1 MIFVY
6 ANSPADREERKD
18 PDKASGRTDRDVMSH
33 INIAIDGPSGVGK
46 STMAKSLAKRLGYT
60 YIDTG
65 AMFRTLA
72 VYFLRHGID
81 KNDEAAVVAALPHCT
96 VDIQYKDGQ
105 QHMLLNGEDVTGI
118 IRTEEVSDMASV
130 TSQYAEVRKK
140 LLDMQREMAKK
151 QDVIMDGRD
160 IGTVVLP
167 DAKLKLFVTA
177 RPEVRAERR
186 YKQLLENGKLGSD
199 TLESITAEMEERDYR
214 DSHRENAPLMQAKDA
229 VLLDN
234 SDITEAEA
242 EELVI
247 KLLRERLE
255 K

>member
-1 MIFVY
+1 M
-6 ANSPADREERKD
+6 E
-18 PDKASGRTDRDVMSH
+18 H

-72 VYFLRHGID
+72 VYFIQNGID
-81 KNDEAAVVAALPHCT
+81 KDDEAAVVAALPSCS
-96 VDIQYKDGQ
+96 VEIRYEDGQ
-105 QHMLLNGEDVTGI
+105 QHMILNGEDVTGF
-118 IRTEEVSDMASV
+118 IRTEEVSEAASV

-186 YKQLLENGKLGSD
+186 YKQLLESGKLGSE
-199 TLESITAEMEERDYR
+199 TLESITKEMRERDHR
-214 DSHRENAPLMQAKDA
+214 DSHREHAPLIQAEDA

-234 SDITEAEA
+234 SDMTEAEA
-242 EELVI
+242 EDYVLS
-247 KLLRERLE
+247 LLKERTGR
-255 K
+255 